1 MLALNCLAA
10 GFPLSRLCTHH
21 YLKGF
26 PPSPTPLELSF
37 MVVVLLLLLLLV
49 VVVCLLFFWGGG
61 VHPEPVRT
69 SRASC
74 IICHLTKPL

>member
-21 YLKGF
+21 YRKGF

-49 VVVCLLFFWGGG
+49 VVVCLFFGGG
-61 VHPEPVRT
+61 GHPELVRT
-69 SRASC
+69 SRVHHALYA
-74 IICHLTKPL
+74 I